1 MRTDVV
7 SITGHRRSWP
17 YPNALTCSNVIK
29 HRFCRSE
36 RSVRDEV
43 DVNTYRLFDLEREV
57 PTDFYDLDQAVTDG
71 FLSHHEALIKA
82 PS

>member
-1 MRTDVV
+1 MPSDAASGRHVNTSDVRKCPRA
-7 SITGHRRSWP
+7 GF
-17 YPNALTCSNVIK
+17 CK
-29 HRFCRSE
+29 HS

-43 DVNTYRLFDLEREV
+43 DVNTYRLFDLERGV
-57 PTDFYDLDQAVTDG
+57 PTDFYDLDEAVTDG